1 MLYPIPYQSPAP
13 VVFGPY
19 SPDNMGEY
27 ANIVGWTW
35 TSGTSTANNAL
46 LYGVPFTLQS
56 SVLAQAVWYSPAA
69 PSGGVGG
76 TYDYIFGIY
85 NDLGVLQAQT
95 AVYGMVSSV
104 TPRPAGATAANGLA
118 PLTSSVTLAPGN
130 YYLCF
135 LVLLA
140 LGAGGTG
147 LYSASATTP
156 IQTNV
161 ALGVKEADVSW
172 LGGTSTALPS
182 TVTWRTPTVTQCAL
196 VQMQGI
202 GVTI

>member
-13 VVFGPY
+13 VVFGPF

-27 ANIVGWTW
+27 ANIQSWAWT
-35 TSGTSTANNAL
+35 TGTSTVNNPL

-56 SVLAQAVWYSPAA
+56 SVLAQAVWYSVANA
-69 PSGGVGG
+69 SGGIGAS
-76 TYDYIFGIY
+76 YDFIFGIY

-95 AVYGMVSSV
+95 AVYGAVSSV
-104 TPRPAGATAANGLA
+104 SSRPAGYAAANGLA

-135 LVLLA
+135 LVHLA

-147 LYSASATTP
+147 LFAASGTTP

-172 LGGTSTALPS
+172 TPYTSTALPA

>member
-13 VVFGPY
+13 VVFGPF

-27 ANIVGWTW
+27 ANLQSWTW
-35 TSGTSTANNAL
+35 TTGTSTLNNNL

-56 SVLAQAVWYSPAA
+56 SVLAQAVWYSGANA
-69 PSGGVGG
+69 SGGVGAN
-76 TYDYIFGIY
+76 YDYIFGIY
-85 NDLGVLQAQT
+85 NDLGALQAQT
-95 AVYGMVSSV
+95 AVYGMVNSV
-104 TPRPAGATAANGLA
+104 TPRPAGTAPANGLA
-118 PLTSSVTLAPGN
+118 PLTSPVTLAPGN

-135 LVLLA
+135 LVYLQ
-140 LGAGGTG
+140 LGSGATG
-147 LYSASATTP
+147 MYAASNVTP

-172 LGGTSTALPS
+172 TPLTSTALPS